1 LKKNECWGSIPQT
14 ESEEFRVRLRQEEID
29 YVAWRIL
36 RALKE
41 DEVVDIIGE
50 DEPVADRLRHA
61 LAENLSIEDQLNR
74 EVDDILRN
82 HQKEI
87 QRDSVDYRRMFQMVK
102 TKLARE
108 RNLVL

>member
-1 LKKNECWGSIPQT
+1 M
-14 ESEEFRVRLRQEEID
+14 RLRQEEID
-29 YVAWRIL
+29 YICWKIL
-36 RALKE
+36 QSLKE
-41 DEVVDIIGE
+41 DEVIDIIGD
-50 DEPVADRLRHA
+50 DEPVAGKLRLA
-61 LAENLSIEDQLNR
+61 LTENLSVEDQLNR

-82 HQKEI
+82 HLKEI

>member
-50 DEPVADRLRHA
+50 DEPVADRLR
-61 LAENLSIEDQLNR
+61 QLNR

>member
-1 LKKNECWGSIPQT
+1 M
-14 ESEEFRVRLRQEEID
+14 RLRQEEID

-41 DEVVDIIGE
+41 DEVIDIVGE
-50 DEPVADRLRHA
+50 DEPVVDRLRHA
-61 LAENLSIEDQLNR
+61 LTENLSIEDQLNR

-87 QRDSVDYRRMFQMVK
+87 QRDSVDYRRMFQMVT

>member
-1 LKKNECWGSIPQT
+1 M
-14 ESEEFRVRLRQEEID
+14 RLRQEEID
-29 YVAWRIL
+29 YIAWKIL
-36 RALKE
+36 RSLKE
-41 DEVVDIIGE
+41 AEVIDVIGE
-50 DEPVADRLRHA
+50 DDPVADRLRHA

-82 HQKEI
+82 HLKEI

-108 RNLVL
+108 RNLVI

>member
-1 LKKNECWGSIPQT
+1 MRP
-14 ESEEFRVRLRQEEID
+14 RQEEID
-29 YVAWRIL
+29 YISWKIL
-36 RALKE
+36 HALKE
-41 DEVVDIIGE
+41 DEVIDIIGD
-50 DEPVADRLRHA
+50 DELVAAQLRHT
-61 LAENLSIEDQLNR
+61 LTENMSVEDQLNR

-82 HQKEI
+82 HLKEI

>member
-1 LKKNECWGSIPQT
+1 
-14 ESEEFRVRLRQEEID
+14 VRLRQEEID
-29 YVAWRIL
+29 YICWKIL
-36 RALKE
+36 HALKE
-41 DEVVDIIGE
+41 DEVIDIIGD
-50 DEPVADRLRHA
+50 DEPVAAHLRHA
-61 LAENLSIEDQLNR
+61 LTENLSVEDQLNR

-82 HQKEI
+82 HLKEI

>member
-1 LKKNECWGSIPQT
+1 M
-14 ESEEFRVRLRQEEID
+14 RLRQEEID
-29 YVAWRIL
+29 YICWKIL
-36 RALKE
+36 HALE
-41 DEVVDIIGE
+41 QDEVIDIIGD
-50 DEPVADRLRHA
+50 DEPVAGQLRLA
-61 LAENLSIEDQLNR
+61 LTDNLAIEDQLNR

-82 HQKEI
+82 HLKEI

>member
-1 LKKNECWGSIPQT
+1 
-14 ESEEFRVRLRQEEID
+14 VRLRQEEID
-29 YVAWRIL
+29 YISWKIL
-36 RALKE
+36 QALKE
-41 DEVVDIIGE
+41 DEVIDIIGD
-50 DEPVADRLRHA
+50 DEPVVGQLRHA
-61 LAENLSIEDQLNR
+61 LTENMSVEDQLNR

-82 HQKEI
+82 HLKEI

>member
-1 LKKNECWGSIPQT
+1 
-14 ESEEFRVRLRQEEID
+14 VRLRQEEID
-29 YVAWRIL
+29 YISWKIL
-36 RALKE
+36 HALKE
-41 DEVVDIIGE
+41 DEVIDIIGD
-50 DEPVADRLRHA
+50 DEAVAGQLRHA
-61 LAENLSIEDQLNR
+61 LTENLSVEDQLNR

-82 HQKEI
+82 HLKEI

>member
-1 LKKNECWGSIPQT
+1 M
-14 ESEEFRVRLRQEEID
+14 RLRQEEIE
-29 YVAWRIL
+29 YISWKIL
-36 RALKE
+36 QALKA
-41 DEVVDIIGE
+41 DAVIDIIGD
-50 DEPVADRLRHA
+50 DEPVVNQLRHA
-61 LAENLSIEDQLNR
+61 LTENLSLEDQLNR

-82 HQKEI
+82 HLKEI

>member
-1 LKKNECWGSIPQT
+1 M
-14 ESEEFRVRLRQEEID
+14 RLRQEEID
-29 YVAWRIL
+29 FIAWKIL

-41 DEVVDIIGE
+41 DGVIDIIGD
-50 DEPVADRLRHA
+50 DEPVVGQLRHA
-61 LAENLSIEDQLNR
+61 LTENLSVEDQLNR

-82 HQKEI
+82 HLKEI

-108 RNLVL
+108 RNLVM

>member
-1 LKKNECWGSIPQT
+1 M
-14 ESEEFRVRLRQEEID
+14 RLRQEEID
-29 YVAWRIL
+29 YISWKIL
-36 RALKE
+36 QALKE
-41 DEVVDIIGE
+41 DEVIDIIGD
-50 DEPVADRLRHA
+50 DEPVAGSLRHA
-61 LAENLSIEDQLNR
+61 LTENLSVEDQLNR

-82 HQKEI
+82 HLKEI

>member
-1 LKKNECWGSIPQT
+1 M
-14 ESEEFRVRLRQEEID
+14 RLRQEEIE
-29 YVAWRIL
+29 YISWKIL
-36 RALKE
+36 HALKE
-41 DEVVDIIGE
+41 EQVIDIIGE
-50 DEPVADRLRHA
+50 DEPVVGQLRHA
-61 LAENLSIEDQLNR
+61 LTENLSVEDQLNR

-82 HQKEI
+82 HLKEI

>member
-1 LKKNECWGSIPQT
+1 M
-14 ESEEFRVRLRQEEID
+14 RLRQEEID
-29 YVAWRIL
+29 YVCWKIL
-36 RALKE
+36 HALKE
-41 DEVVDIIGE
+41 DEVIDIIGD
-50 DEPVADRLRHA
+50 DEPVAARLRLA
-61 LAENLSIEDQLNR
+61 LTENLSVEDQLNR

-82 HQKEI
+82 HLKEI

>member
-1 LKKNECWGSIPQT
+1 
-14 ESEEFRVRLRQEEID
+14 VRLRQEEID
-29 YVAWRIL
+29 YISWKIL
-36 RALKE
+36 HALKE
-41 DEVVDIIGE
+41 DEVIDIIGE
-50 DEPVADRLRHA
+50 DDAVAGQLRHA
-61 LAENLSIEDQLNR
+61 LTENLSLEDQLNR

-82 HQKEI
+82 HLKEI

>member
-1 LKKNECWGSIPQT
+1 
-14 ESEEFRVRLRQEEID
+14 VRLRQEEID
-29 YVAWRIL
+29 FISWKIL

-41 DEVVDIIGE
+41 EDVIDIIGE
-50 DEPVADRLRHA
+50 DDPVVDRLRHA
-61 LAENLSIEDQLNR
+61 LTENLSIEDQLNR

-102 TKLARE
+102 SKLARE
-108 RNLVL
+108 RNLVI